1 VLVDTALEAE
11 AEQGGVKL
19 LVLGP
24 RCLTEPVQS
33 LPEAQHFVLVLAVDE
48 TLRLLDIYLLLK
60 LPI

>member
-1 VLVDTALEAE
+1 
-11 AEQGGVKL
+11 
-19 LVLGP
+19 
-24 RCLTEPVQS
+24 LTEPVQS